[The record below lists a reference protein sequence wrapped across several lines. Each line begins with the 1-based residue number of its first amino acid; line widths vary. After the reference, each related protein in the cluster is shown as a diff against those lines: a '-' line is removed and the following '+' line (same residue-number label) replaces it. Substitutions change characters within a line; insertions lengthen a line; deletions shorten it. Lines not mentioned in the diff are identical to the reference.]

1 MMDFSHPDV
10 TADNQPI
17 ICLTTF
23 ETDNKIQHNGNCESE
38 FTATTSNIEE
48 LDAVGETESLEALEV
63 TTFTPKL
70 YLRRW
75 AVLASYCFLTIS
87 NLSSWFAF
95 SAISNILQ
103 RFYDINLIQ
112 VNWLAISFS
121 TVSIVLMIPSY
132 HLLEKIGLDRIMVLA
147 GFFNAFGCCVRYA
160 GYSQPTVGYSFLLI
174 GESFYHI
181 FVILVFRFQLNLF
194 RQSITQ
200 TINLPKQK

>member
-1 MMDFSHPDV
+1 MMDFTQPDV
-10 TADNQPI
+10 TADNQPM

-23 ETDNKIQHNGNCESE
+23 QTDNKIQHNGNCESE
-38 FTATTSNIEE
+38 FTATTSNVEE

-63 TTFTPKL
+63 TTFMPKL

-174 GESFYHI
+174 GESFLSYFCYI
-181 FVILVFRFQLNLF
+181 GFQISVKSF
-194 RQSITQ
+194 QAGHYIIVS
-200 TINLPKQK
+200 